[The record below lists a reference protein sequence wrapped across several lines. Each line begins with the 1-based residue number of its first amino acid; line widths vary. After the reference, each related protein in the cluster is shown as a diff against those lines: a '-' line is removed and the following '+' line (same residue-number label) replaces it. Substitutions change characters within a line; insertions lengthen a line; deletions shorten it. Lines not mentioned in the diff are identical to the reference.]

1 MLVKIKFKIMS
12 RIKSFHTYLTKENSN
27 QLIMK
32 YIRHKVTDDM
42 GWMKPGMA
50 DWGIYSGDNLVAVF
64 YLDDEKPDLFIRG
77 LEIKE
82 EFRGK
87 GYGKKVL
94 DLIRNYAKSKK
105 YKFLTLNFYKSNDI
119 AKKLYIGYGF
129 IEDKYQSEKSPVINL
144 RIEI

>member
-1 MLVKIKFKIMS
+1 MTIKKYDP
-12 RIKSFHTYLTKENSN
+12 TETKENSN

-32 YIRHKVTDDM
+32 YISHEVTDDM
-42 GWMKPGMA
+42 GWVEPGMA
-50 DWGIYSGDNLVAVF
+50 DWGIYSDGNLIAVF

-77 LEIKE
+77 LEVKE

-105 YKFLTLNFYKSNDI
+105 YKFLTLNFYKTNKI
-119 AKKLYIGYGF
+119 AERLYRNYGF
-129 IEDKYQSEKSPVINL
+129 VEDKYQSEKIPVINL
-144 RIEI
+144 RMEI